1 MQMLAE
7 KKITRAKITEEISA
21 SKTDRETGLTER
33 QEILKGF
40 ADHSLQVVLG
50 IKCMDEGIDITT
62 ARVAII
68 LASST
73 NPREYIQRVGRVIR
87 PAPGKQM
94 SEIYDFI
101 VLGDQDL
108 PLLKN
113 EEKRVALIAQ
123 NADNYMD
130 VYQLFKGKGVDLNEY
145 Q

>member
-1 MQMLAE
+1 
-7 KKITRAKITEEISA
+7 
-21 SKTDRETGLTER
+21 
-33 QEILKGF
+33 
-40 ADHSLQVVLG
+40 
-50 IKCMDEGIDITT
+50 MDEGIDITT

-130 VYQLFKGKGVDLNEY
+130 VYQLFKKKGVDLNEY
-145 Q
+145 QQEN

>member
-1 MQMLAE
+1 
-7 KKITRAKITEEISA
+7 
-21 SKTDRETGLTER
+21 
-33 QEILKGF
+33 
-40 ADHSLQVVLG
+40 
-50 IKCMDEGIDITT
+50 
-62 ARVAII
+62 
-68 LASST
+68 
-73 NPREYIQRVGRVIR
+73 
-87 PAPGKQM
+87 M

-145 Q
+145 QQEN